1 MAYKIKR
8 WQLTLAL
15 ILCLCLGW
23 FSYGGQSPVLADPR
37 LEARINRLE
46 SDLSR
51 LSSQV
56 RRLESQLSIPRRSPQ
71 RPEISPPPIDRK
83 QPSPGR
89 AVRQFGYPGDSKSKL
104 QMRQLEARLLRLE
117 QGGGAP

>member
-71 RPEISPPPIDRK
+71 RPEISPPPIAVE
-83 QPSPGR
+83 PSLEE
-89 AVRQFGYPGDSKSKL
+89 QFDNLATLAIETKL
-104 QMRQLEARLLRLE
+104 QMRQLEARVLRLE
-117 QGGGAP
+117 QALTQSP